1 MLRTILGKFLLTVA
15 VCGTLALTAHTQ
27 TKYKYTFFEATPDET
42 YIVVTAI
49 NNNGDVVGYNNTTVN
64 GQYVTTGFE
73 RTATGTITSVVDP
86 NSNDSYDQANGINNK
101 GEIVGDYL
109 YSNGSATFFQSYTDI
124 GGAFTTYSVD
134 ANQSTK
140 VFGVNDDGYFVGQ
153 YYTGSVYHGFVD
165 VAGAIIDIDV
175 PSADYTYP
183 ESINNAGKITGLYA
197 KDATYRGFLAN
208 EKGRVLESLNYP
220 GAYYS
225 IPGGINNHSV
235 VAGYYL
241 QSNGSTVWRGFT
253 YEGGVYTAFNIPG
266 AASTVPFGINDSGQI
281 AGYVITTAGN
291 YAGFIATPV
300 K

>member
-1 MLRTILGKFLLTVA
+1 MFEKILGRFLLPGFLFA
-15 VCGTLALTAHTQ
+15 ALTLMATAQ
-27 TKYKYTFFEATPDET
+27 TKYKYAFFEATPDET

-49 NNNGDVVGYNNTTVN
+49 NNNGDVVGYYNTTVN
-64 GQYVTTGFE
+64 GQFVTTGFE
-73 RTATGTITSVVDP
+73 RMTTGTITSVVDP
-86 NSNDSYDQANGINNK
+86 YSNDSHDQANGINNT

-109 YSNGSATFFQSYTDI
+109 YNNGSAAFFQSYADI

-134 ANQSTK
+134 ANQSTEI
-140 VFGVNDDGYFVGQ
+140 FGVNDYGYFVGQ

-165 VAGAIIDIDV
+165 VAGTIVDIDV

-183 ESINNAGKITGLYA
+183 ESINNAGQITGLYA

-208 EKGRVLESLNYP
+208 EKGRILESLNYP

-241 QSNGSTVWRGFT
+241 GANGSTRWHGFT

-266 AASTVPFGINDSGQI
+266 ASSTVPFGINDGGQI
-281 AGYVITTAGN
+281 AGYVITAGN